1 MIAFDMKS
9 PGNIKNADVVV
20 DQERK
25 GGDPDPI
32 KIVTPRRP
40 GSERFG
46 TRDMILLHG
55 ESQNA

>member
-40 GSERFG
+40 GSERNSALV
-46 TRDMILLHG
+46 I
-55 ESQNA
+55 